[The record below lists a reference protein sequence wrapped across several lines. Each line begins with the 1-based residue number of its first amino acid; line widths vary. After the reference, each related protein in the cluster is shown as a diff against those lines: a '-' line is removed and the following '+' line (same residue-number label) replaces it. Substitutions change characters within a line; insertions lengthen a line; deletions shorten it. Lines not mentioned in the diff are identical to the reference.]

1 MDESLFFDS
10 SSNGHFD
17 SFSDA
22 YMSNNIENEKNNNG
36 SLNFLLNKKTKHEN
50 IEGALT
56 FQDTKENIKSKHF
69 SNIKICNVI
78 TDLTLEKNTKE
89 MIIQTD
95 SIYTEED

>member
-56 FQDTKENIKSKHF
+56 FQDTKENKHF

-78 TDLTLEKNTKE
+78 
-89 MIIQTD
+89 IQTD
-95 SIYTEED
+95 SIYTEEE